1 MACEYDQ
8 HTSEYNS
15 ECDSFPCYLPWR
27 TCNTVLFLQLCVL
40 IGTRQ
45 VCLSLEVC
53 RYISIRHV
61 SIDERCAKV
70 HQRFQVCH
78 WVCKSGQV
86 RHWVCKAF
94 IYGSLL
100 ERGYVNYLRAD
111 LCPIFECWQHAFDE
125 KPGVKK
131 FWRLSACATWAEGSS
146 KLNTEPEKPKSSRV
160 IFSHRTASNF
170 AVYKGMLVG
179 N

>member
-15 ECDSFPCYLPWR
+15 ECDSFPWYLPWR

-40 IGTRQ
+40 IMTHQ

-100 ERGYVNYLRAD
+100 ERETSIIWELICAQSLNADNKMHLMRNLVSRSSGDCLPVQHELRA
-111 LCPIFECWQHAFDE
+111 LRNWTRNLRNQ
-125 KPGVKK
+125 
-131 FWRLSACATWAEGSS
+131 
-146 KLNTEPEKPKSSRV
+146 N
-160 IFSHRTASNF
+160 
-170 AVYKGMLVG
+170 
-179 N
+179 